1 MASIE
6 VDALVKSVSIIIGA
20 LVVYIERIQIEEG
33 FLNGFDLTLSPGL
46 NVLIGARGTGKT
58 SVIELIR
65 FALAAKNHTTESRA
79 RSLDHAHAVLQ
90 SGEVSVHLGVEGES
104 SNVLVARSVNDD
116 QPRTN
121 GHFIAPIVLS
131 QTEIETLGLSEAG
144 RLTLIDGF
152 IAGRSALR
160 ADAAATANAIR
171 SIYKEISS
179 LEVEI
184 AGLVDSMSKLTAL
197 VEQLNQLKEQQVQ
210 FEKQSKVVA
219 EKQGVLTKLN
229 VQLSNSSIREEVLRR
244 FLESSQE
251 WSESLSNLAAQDYGL
266 EPWDG
271 DPAEDPLEGLR
282 QKYRDSARAVDV
294 AAGQFSSLSET
305 ALNRIQNLAAKR
317 TEVEK
322 EARMLRTELDKLVEG
337 SGALARQVAGLEKQI
352 AQIQAREKISAER
365 RARLMELRKRRDKH
379 LATLISIRDQRYDQR
394 RQIAEGLTRALGPHI
409 RIELERSSQ
418 FGEYAKAIANA
429 LRGSG
434 MKYAE
439 LAATLSQRI
448 STRELVEII
457 DQGDF
462 EQLAEL
468 AEIPKDRA
476 ARLLGHLKDYGT
488 AEIATCD
495 IEDNVQMS
503 LLDGVEYKDI
513 MHLSAGQRCTVI
525 LSIVLQH
532 NERTLVIDQP
542 EDHLDN
548 AFIATTVIK
557 ALRERKGR
565 GQVILSTHNANI
577 PVLGEADRVIEL
589 TSDGRNGFLQISQ
602 PLEHPEAVD
611 AITNVMEGGRAAFE
625 KRAEF
630 YEHHNL

>member
-1 MASIE
+1 MRWGN
-6 VDALVKSVSIIIGA
+6 LVSNITGA
-20 LVVYIERIQIEEG
+20 LAVYIKRIQIEEG

-65 FALAAKNHTTESRA
+65 FALAAKNHTTESRE
-79 RSLDHAHAVLQ
+79 RSLAHAHAVLE
-90 SGEVSVHLGVEGES
+90 SGEVSVHLGVDSDNGD
-104 SNVLVARSVNDD
+104 VLVARSVNDD
-116 QPRTN
+116 KPRSS
-121 GHFIAPIVLS
+121 GEYVAPIVLS

-144 RLTLIDGF
+144 RLTLLDGF
-152 IAGRSALR
+152 IPGRSALR

-171 SIYKEISS
+171 STYKEISS
-179 LEVEI
+179 LEAEI
-184 AGLVDSMSKLTAL
+184 AGLVGGMSKLTEL
-197 VEQLNQLKEQQVQ
+197 MEELRQLKAQQAQ
-210 FEKQSKVVA
+210 FEGQSKVVA
-219 EKQGVLTKLN
+219 EKQAVLTRLN
-229 VQLSNSSIREEVLRR
+229 AQLSDSSVRDEVLTR
-244 FLESSQE
+244 FFESARE
-251 WSESLSNLAAQDYGL
+251 WDESLSNLTAQDYGL
-266 EPWDG
+266 ESWDG
-271 DPAEDPLEGLR
+271 DPAQDPLDGLR
-282 QKYRDSARAVDV
+282 DKYRDCVRALG
-294 AAGQFSSLSET
+294 AAANQFSSLSEI
-305 ALNRIQNLAAKR
+305 ALTRKQELAAKR

-322 EARMLRTELDKLVEG
+322 QSRMLRTELDKLVEG
-337 SGALARQVAGLEKQI
+337 SGALARQVAAVEKQI
-352 AQIQAREKISAER
+352 AQIQAREKVSTER
-365 RARLMELRKRRDKH
+365 KVRLMELRKRRDQH
-379 LATLISIRDQRYDQR
+379 LETLISIRDRRYGER
-394 RQIAEGLTRALGPHI
+394 RRIAEGLTTALGPHI

-439 LAATLSQRI
+439 LASTLSQRI

-462 EQLAEL
+462 ELLAEL

-513 MHLSAGQRCTVI
+513 MQLSAGQRCTVI
-525 LSIVLQH
+525 LSVVLQH
-532 NERTLVIDQP
+532 KERTLVIDQP

-557 ALRERKGR
+557 ALRERKGT

-577 PVLGEADRVIEL
+577 PVLGEADRVVEL

-602 PLEHPEAVD
+602 PLQHPDAVD
-611 AITNVMEGGRAAFE
+611 AISNVMEGGRAAFE

-630 YEHHNL
+630 YEHHHL

>member
-1 MASIE
+1 MRWGN
-6 VDALVKSVSIIIGA
+6 LVSNITGA
-20 LVVYIERIQIEEG
+20 LAVYIKRIQIEEG

-65 FALAAKNHTTESRA
+65 FALAAKNHTTESRE
-79 RSLDHAHAVLQ
+79 RSLNHAHAVLE
-90 SGEVSVHLGVEGES
+90 SGEVSVHLGVDSENGD
-104 SNVLVARSVNDD
+104 VLVARSVNDD
-116 QPRTN
+116 KPRSN
-121 GHFIAPIVLS
+121 GEYVTPIVLS

-144 RLTLIDGF
+144 RLTLLDGF
-152 IAGRSALR
+152 IPGRSALR

-171 SIYKEISS
+171 STYKEISS
-179 LEVEI
+179 LEAEI
-184 AGLVDSMSKLTAL
+184 AGLAGGMTKLNEL
-197 VEQLNQLKEQQVQ
+197 MEGLRQLKEQQAQ
-210 FEKQSKVVA
+210 FEGQSKVVA
-219 EKQGVLTKLN
+219 EKQGILTGLNAQLSDSSVRDEVLTRFFE
-229 VQLSNSSIREEVLRR
+229 SARE
-244 FLESSQE
+244 
-251 WSESLSNLAAQDYGL
+251 WDESLSNLTAQDYGL

-271 DPAEDPLEGLR
+271 DPAQDPLDGLR
-282 QKYRDSARAVDV
+282 DKYRDCVRALD
-294 AAGQFSSLSET
+294 AAASQFSSLSEI
-305 ALNRIQNLAAKR
+305 ALTRKQELAVKR

-322 EARMLRTELDKLVEG
+322 QSRMLRTELDKLVEG
-337 SGALARQVAGLEKQI
+337 SGALARQVAAVEKQI
-352 AQIQAREKISAER
+352 AQIQAREKVSTER
-365 RARLMELRKRRDKH
+365 KVRLMELRKRRDQH
-379 LATLISIRDQRYDQR
+379 LETLISIRDRRYGER
-394 RQIAEGLTRALGPHI
+394 RRIAEGLTKALGPHI
-409 RIELERSSQ
+409 KIELEYSSQ

-429 LRGSG
+429 LRGTG

-439 LAATLSQRI
+439 LASTLSQRI

-462 EQLAEL
+462 ELLAEL

-495 IEDNVQMS
+495 IEDNVQMN

-525 LSIVLQH
+525 LSVVLQH
-532 NERTLVIDQP
+532 KERTLVIDQP

-557 ALRERKGR
+557 ALRERKGT

-577 PVLGEADRVIEL
+577 PVLGEADRVVEL

-602 PLEHPEAVD
+602 PLQHPDAVD
-611 AITNVMEGGRAAFE
+611 AISNVMEGGRAAFE

-630 YEHHNL
+630 YEHHHL